1 MNRKVTIYD
10 IAKEAGVSGC
20 CVSWVLR
27 NHPRSQGMNA
37 DTRQRILDA
46 AARLGYVQNQLAS
59 ATRTGQVNTIG
70 VILDFN
76 IGQDTAVVNK
86 VVEGILMEASR
97 RKHNIKIFSDDNL
110 EASFRAIREN
120 RIDCVISTSVL
131 APVREKTAELA
142 EKSGIRLVFCYE
154 RGHGGFPAV
163 NADNEETT
171 ARSVRYLAGHGH
183 TRIGL
188 FCVQHW
194 ATYVDDRHNGYLR
207 GMKECGLTVDPRWI
221 RCDDNVDRTVELM
234 LSLPE
239 QQRPTAFVALSDILA
254 AEAQR
259 AAWKRGLRIPEE
271 FSIVGIGDTEG
282 ARAAM
287 VPLTTFQEN
296 YFEAGK
302 MLVQI
307 ALGDKPG
314 VAPDGFNVYRTHAEL
329 VERESVFNIC
339 NITKPKKQRRGSK

>member
-27 NHPRSQGMNA
+27 NHPRSKGMNA
-37 DTRQRILDA
+37 DTRQRILNA
-46 AARLGYVQNQLAS
+46 AAELGYVQNQLAT

-70 VILDFN
+70 VILNFAF
-76 IGQDTAVVNK
+76 GQDTAFVNK
-86 VVEGILMEASR
+86 IVEGILVEASI
-97 RKHNIKIFSDDNL
+97 RKHYIKIFSDDDL

-120 RIDCVISTSVL
+120 RINSVISTSVL

-142 EKSGIRLVFCYE
+142 EKSGIQLVFCYE
-154 RGHGGFPAV
+154 RGHGKFPSV
-163 NADNEETT
+163 NADNEENT
-171 ARSVRYLAGHGH
+171 ARAVHYLAGKGH

-188 FCVQHW
+188 FCVPHW

-207 GMKECGLTVDPRWI
+207 GMDECGLTVDPRWI
-221 RCDDNVDRTVELM
+221 RCSDAIEQSVKDM
-234 LSLPE
+234 LSLPK
-239 QQRPTAFVALSDILA
+239 QLRPTAFVALSDILA

-259 AAWKRGLRIPEE
+259 AAWKRGLRIPED

-296 YFEAGK
+296 YFEAGN
-302 MLVQI
+302 MLAKL
-307 ALGDKPG
+307 ALGVKLDI
-314 VAPDGFNVYRTHAEL
+314 APDGFNVYRTHPKII
-329 VERESVFNIC
+329 ERESVFNI
-339 NITKPKKQRRGSK
+339 SKLNNQGRSK